1 MLKTC
6 FMKEKGSKIY
16 FAPTGPNIVVRTCVI
31 ALDFENLKR
40 NNTW

>member
-16 FAPTGPNIVVRTCVI
+16 FAPTGPNMVVRTVI
-31 ALDFENLKR
+31 AQILGS
-40 NNTW
+40 